1 MNMFKTLF
9 KIFLI
14 LMLLGGAYS
23 AQASLSLKTE
33 KPKVLEIWGQEI
45 HYRLVFKNDANASHD
60 GEAFTRFQEGE
71 KVSYVILNPI
81 LLEKEAKNLFDRFQK
96 KENAFIASSTE
107 EMKTLEGEL
116 FNLSP
121 QNQNTLNPSL
131 IRRLKKHFE
140 VLAWQKLY
148 QKAVHENKDLNLA
161 KENFVKNFIESRIH
175 TLEHHE
181 AAHLYDSQRA
191 SAAEL
196 DSPHFRRF
204 TEMNAFYA
212 ELRYGENPYDVIAQA
227 LTGLLDEFEQKKNID
242 YSTAKLLSVLHWL
255 RGKPLHKNYSA
266 FEKLSKIGTSDYQEL
281 AQKLFQKNRF
291 SS

>member
-1 MNMFKTLF
+1 MLF
-9 KIFLI
+9 S
-14 LMLLGGAYS
+14 GAYS
-23 AQASLSLKTE
+23 AQASLSLKAE
-33 KPKVLEIWGQEI
+33 KSKVLEIWGEEI
-45 HYRLVFKNDANASHD
+45 HYRLILKNDVNALHD
-60 GEAFTRFQEGE
+60 GEAFTRIQEGE

-81 LLEKEAKNLFDRFQK
+81 LLEKEANTLFDRFQK
-96 KENAFIASSTE
+96 KENAFIASSAE
-107 EMKTLEGEL
+107 EMKTLEAQL
-116 FNLSP
+116 FNLNLK
-121 QNQNTLNPSL
+121 NQNTLNPTL

-148 QKAVHENKDLNLA
+148 QKAIQENKDLNLA
-161 KENFVKNFIESRIH
+161 KEYFVKSFIEARIH

-181 AAHLYDSQRA
+181 AAHLYDTQRA

-196 DSPHFRRF
+196 NSPDFRRF

-227 LTGLLDEFEQKKNID
+227 LTGLLDEFEQKKNVD
-242 YSTAKLLSVLHWL
+242 YSTAKLFSVLHWL
-255 RGKPLHKNYSA
+255 RGKSFNKNYPTSA
-266 FEKLSKIGTSDYQEL
+266 FEKLSKIATSDYQEL